1 MKNSFSR
8 MKTALMTL
16 GILSIS
22 MASWAEPVTPD
33 QAMQQAKKFVQTRR
47 AKNPK
52 LRYATGTTPQ
62 LKQVGQVSGLYVFN
76 VGDDN
81 GFVIVSN
88 DDRATPVLGF
98 SDSGSFNV
106 SRMPDNMKAWLQG
119 YADQIEW
126 MKQNNISAPL
136 RTVGEDFESIKALMS
151 SVWGQNDP
159 FNNSTPVVGGQ
170 HCVTGCV
177 ATAMAQVMYYHKWPQ
192 NATSIPGYGSLGT
205 LPSTTFKWADMLDD
219 YRGTY
224 STDAG
229 SAVAELM
236 QYCGWSVKMN
246 YGPSASGASANK
258 VADALKS
265 FGYNS
270 TTTQYV
276 SRSFYTYENWVKMIY
291 HELSEGRP
299 VFYAGSSV
307 DNGHAF
313 VCDGYLMEDFF
324 HINWGWEGLSNDGF
338 YRLSVLAP
346 ENQGTGGS
354 ASSSAYSFGQEAVV
368 GIQKPNDTGTVLD
381 VMSQVN
387 LNVNSI
393 SLNHSSIALGESVD
407 VIINITNNGTNDY
420 DGDIWI
426 ADDDVMIL
434 GLPFVIPAG
443 ATMNCVLSYTPT
455 EKGTVNIYPAL
466 PNTKGSYT
474 IYPLSA
480 SLSVGESTPTD
491 LLASNIKATSADI
504 AWTPVGEA
512 TSWNLRY
519 KSSTVTTEHF
529 EDNEFPTGWSMVDY
543 DGDGQCWELITDGGL
558 NDSQCFASSSVNSET
573 GETLTPYNWLISA
586 PVQMGGTLS
595 FWAWALLD
603 EYSDEKFQVY
613 TSEDGS
619 NFENNSSVITVT
631 GTPTLYT
638 FDLSGMTGE
647 RYIAIIHLNSSG
659 QSALLIDDFSVK
671 VPTGDWTTIEG
682 VTDNPYTLSG
692 LQPET
697 FYEVQMQGVTA
708 SGAGQWSETLS
719 FTTAAMA
726 EIQLANDDTDAD
738 TKNADIIAANNGVEA
753 NVTLTGRTLYKDG
766 EWNTITLPF
775 NMTAEQVQ
783 AQLAPSALM
792 TLSASEYNAGTLE
805 LTFEDATSIE
815 AGKPYLIKWA
825 SGEDL
830 VEPTFTGVNINN
842 TTADV
847 ETASV
852 DFKGNYGTVTLKAGD
867 RSVLYLASG
876 NLLYYPTVSMN
887 IGAFR
892 AYFSLNGLTA
902 GDIESGVNSIVLN
915 FDGESTS
922 IDHIEW
928 SVVNGQGSMAN
939 DQWYTID
946 GRRLD
951 GKPST
956 KGLYI
961 HNGKKLMI
969 K

>member
-1 MKNSFSR
+1 

-33 QAMQQAKKFVQTRR
+33 QAMQQAKKFVQTHR

-88 DDRATPVLGF
+88 DDRATPVLGY
-98 SDSGSFNV
+98 SDSGSFNA
-106 SRMPDNMKAWLQG
+106 SQMPDNMKAWLQG

-126 MKQNNISAPL
+126 LKQNNISAPL
-136 RTVGEDFESIKALMS
+136 RTVGEGFTAIEPLMS

-170 HCVTGCV
+170 NCVTGCV

-192 NATSIPGYGSLGT
+192 NATSIPGYDYSYGSLDA
-205 LPSTTFKWADMLDD
+205 LSSTTFNWDVMQDD

-229 SAVAELM
+229 SAVAKLM

-246 YGPSASGASANK
+246 YGPSASGASSNM
-258 VADALKS
+258 VADALKNY

-270 TTTQYV
+270 TTQYV
-276 SRSFYTYENWVKMIY
+276 SRSLYTYENWVKMIY

-313 VCDGYLMEDFF
+313 VCDGYQSEDFF
-324 HINWGWEGLSNDGF
+324 HINWGWEGLSNEGF
-338 YRLSVLAP
+338 YRLSVLDP

-368 GIQKPNDTGTVLD
+368 GIQKPSDNGTVLD
-381 VMSQVN
+381 VMSEVN
-387 LNVNSI
+387 LNVNTI
-393 SLNHSSIALGESVD
+393 SLNHSSISLGESVE
-407 VIINITNNGTNDY
+407 VTINITNNGANDY
-420 DGDIWI
+420 DGDVWI
-426 ADDDVMIL
+426 ADDNVMIV

-443 ATMNCVLSYTPT
+443 TTMDCVLSFTPT

-466 PNTKGSYT
+466 PNTRGSYT

-480 SLSVGESTPTD
+480 SLSVGENTPTD

-504 AWTPVGEA
+504 TWTPVGEA

-529 EDNEFPTGWSMVDY
+529 EDGMPDEWWSYDS
-543 DGDGQCWELITDGGL
+543 DGDGFGWELIDGGL
-558 NDSQCFASSSVNSET
+558 DGSKCLASYSVDPET
-573 GETLTPYNWLISA
+573 DADRTPSNWIITSA
-586 PVQMGGTLS
+586 VPMGGTLS
-595 FWAWALLD
+595 FWAWALD
-603 EYSDEKFQVY
+603 PSASDEQFTVY
-613 TSEDGS
+613 TSENGS
-619 NFENNSSVITVT
+619 NFSSISSTVKVT
-631 GTPTLYT
+631 GTPTLYS
-638 FDLSGMTGE
+638 FDLSRMSGE
-647 RYIAIIHLNSSG
+647 RYIAIIHRNSSG

-671 VPTGDWTTIEG
+671 VPSGDWTTIEN
-682 VTDNPYTLSG
+682 VTTNPYTLSG

-697 FYEVQMQGVTA
+697 FYEVQMQGVTT

-726 EIQLANDDTDAD
+726 EIQLANDDADAE

-775 NMTAEQVQ
+775 DMTAEQVQ

-792 TLSASEYNAGTLE
+792 TLSASDYNAGTLE

-815 AGKPYLIKWA
+815 AGKPYLIKWV

-830 VEPTFTGVNINN
+830 VEPTFTGVTINN

-852 DFKGNYGTVTLKAGD
+852 DFKGNYGTVALEAGD

-876 NLLYYPTVSMN
+876 NMLYYPTVSMN

-922 IDHIEW
+922 IDDIEW

-946 GRRLD
+946 GRRLE

-969 K
+969 Q

>member
-1 MKNSFSR
+1 
-8 MKTALMTL
+8 MTL

-33 QAMQQAKKFVQTRR
+33 QAMQQAKKFVQTHR

-88 DDRATPVLGF
+88 DDRATPVLGY
-98 SDSGSFNV
+98 SDSGSFNA
-106 SRMPDNMKAWLQG
+106 SQMPDNMKAWLQG

-126 MKQNNISAPL
+126 LKQNNISAPL
-136 RTVGEDFESIKALMS
+136 RTVGEGFTAIEPLMS

-170 HCVTGCV
+170 NCVTGCV

-192 NATSIPGYGSLGT
+192 NATSIPGYDYSYGSLDA
-205 LPSTTFKWADMLDD
+205 LSSTTFNWDVMQDD

-229 SAVAELM
+229 SAVAKLM

-246 YGPSASGASANK
+246 YGPSASGASSNM
-258 VADALKS
+258 VADALKNY

-270 TTTQYV
+270 TTQYV
-276 SRSFYTYENWVKMIY
+276 SRSLYTYENWVKMIY

-313 VCDGYLMEDFF
+313 VCDGYQSEDFF
-324 HINWGWEGLSNDGF
+324 HINWGWEGLSNEGF
-338 YRLSVLAP
+338 YRLSVLDP

-368 GIQKPNDTGTVLD
+368 GIQKPSDNGTVLD
-381 VMSQVN
+381 VMSEVN
-387 LNVNSI
+387 LNVNTI
-393 SLNHSSIALGESVD
+393 SLNHSSISLGESVE
-407 VIINITNNGTNDY
+407 VTINITNNGANDY
-420 DGDIWI
+420 DGDVWI
-426 ADDDVMIL
+426 ADDNVMIV

-443 ATMNCVLSYTPT
+443 TTMDCVLSFTPT

-466 PNTKGSYT
+466 PNTRGSYT

-480 SLSVGESTPTD
+480 SLSVGENTPTD

-504 AWTPVGEA
+504 TWTPVGEA

-529 EDNEFPTGWSMVDY
+529 EDGMPDEWWSYDS
-543 DGDGQCWELITDGGL
+543 DGDGFGWELIDGGL
-558 NDSQCFASSSVNSET
+558 DGSKCLASYSVDPET
-573 GETLTPYNWLISA
+573 DADRTPSNWIITSA
-586 PVQMGGTLS
+586 VPMGGTLS
-595 FWAWALLD
+595 FWAWALD
-603 EYSDEKFQVY
+603 PSASDEQFTVY
-613 TSEDGS
+613 TSENGS
-619 NFENNSSVITVT
+619 NFSSISSTVKVT
-631 GTPTLYT
+631 GTPTLYS
-638 FDLSGMTGE
+638 FDLSRMSGE
-647 RYIAIIHLNSSG
+647 RYIAIIHRNSSG

-682 VTDNPYTLSG
+682 VTTKPYTLSG

-775 NMTAEQVQ
+775 DMTAEQVQ

-792 TLSASEYNAGTLE
+792 TLSASDFDAGTLE

-830 VEPTFTGVNINN
+830 VDPIFTGVTINN
-842 TTADV
+842 TIADV
-847 ETASV
+847 ETADV
-852 DFKGNYGTVTLKAGD
+852 NFKGNYGTVALEAGD

-876 NLLYYPTVSMN
+876 NMLYYPTVSMN

-922 IDHIEW
+922 IDDIEW

>member
-1 MKNSFSR
+1 M
-8 MKTALMTL
+8 MTL

-33 QAMQQAKKFVQTRR
+33 QAMQQAKKFVQTHR

-88 DDRATPVLGF
+88 DDRATPVLGY
-98 SDSGSFNV
+98 SDSGSFNA
-106 SRMPDNMKAWLQG
+106 SQMPDNMKAWLQG

-126 MKQNNISAPL
+126 LKQNNISAPL
-136 RTVGEDFESIKALMS
+136 RTVGEGFTAIEPLMS

-159 FNNSTPVVGGQ
+159 FNFSTPVVGGQ
-170 HCVTGCV
+170 NCVTGCV

-192 NATSIPGYGSLGT
+192 GATSSIPGYDYSYGSLDA
-205 LPSTTFKWADMLDD
+205 LSSTTFNWADMQDD

-229 SAVAELM
+229 SAVAKLM

-246 YGPSASGASANK
+246 YGPSASGASSNM
-258 VADALKS
+258 VADALKNY

-270 TTTQYV
+270 TTQYV
-276 SRSFYTYENWVKMIY
+276 SRSLYTYENWVKMIY

-313 VCDGYLMEDFF
+313 VCDGYQADDYF
-324 HINWGWEGLSNDGF
+324 HINWGWEGLSNEGF
-338 YRLSVLAP
+338 YRLSVLDP

-368 GIQKPNDTGTVLD
+368 GIQKPSDNGTVLD
-381 VMSQVN
+381 VMSEVN
-387 LNVNSI
+387 LNVNTI
-393 SLNHSSIALGESVD
+393 SLNHSSISLGESVE
-407 VIINITNNGTNDY
+407 VTINITNNGANDY
-420 DGDIWI
+420 DGDVWI
-426 ADDDVMIL
+426 ADDNVMIV

-443 ATMNCVLSYTPT
+443 TTMDCVLSFTPT

-466 PNTKGSYT
+466 PNTRGSYT

-480 SLSVGESTPTD
+480 SLSVGENTPTD

-504 AWTPVGEA
+504 TWTPVGEA

-529 EDNEFPTGWSMVDY
+529 EDGMPDEWWSYDS
-543 DGDGQCWELITDGGL
+543 DGDGFGWELIDGGL
-558 NDSQCFASSSVNSET
+558 DGSKCLASYSVDPET
-573 GETLTPYNWLISA
+573 DADRTPSNWIITSA
-586 PVQMGGTLS
+586 VPMGGTLS
-595 FWAWALLD
+595 FWAWALD
-603 EYSDEKFQVY
+603 PSASDEQFTVY
-613 TSEDGS
+613 TSENGS
-619 NFENNSSVITVT
+619 NFSSISSTVKVT
-631 GTPTLYT
+631 GTPTLYS
-638 FDLSGMTGE
+638 FDLSRMSGE
-647 RYIAIIHLNSSG
+647 RYIAIIHRNSRG
-659 QSALLIDDFSVK
+659 QSALLIDDFTVMVSN
-671 VPTGDWTTIEG
+671 GDWTTIEG
-682 VTDNPYTLSG
+682 VTTKPYTLSG

-775 NMTAEQVQ
+775 DMTAEQVQ

-792 TLSASEYNAGTLE
+792 TLSASDFDAGTLE

-830 VEPTFTGVNINN
+830 VDPIFMGVTINN
-842 TTADV
+842 TIADV
-847 ETASV
+847 ETADV
-852 DFKGNYGTVTLKAGD
+852 NFKGNYGTVALEAGD

-876 NLLYYPTVSMN
+876 NMLYYPTVSMN

-922 IDHIEW
+922 IDDIEW